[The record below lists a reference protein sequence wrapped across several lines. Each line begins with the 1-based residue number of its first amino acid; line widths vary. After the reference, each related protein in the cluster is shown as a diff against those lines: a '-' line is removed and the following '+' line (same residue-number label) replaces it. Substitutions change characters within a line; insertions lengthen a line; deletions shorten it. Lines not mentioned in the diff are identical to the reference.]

1 MPRRRADD
9 CACALLSARTPPTR
23 HRAASAA
30 SRLESR
36 RSRSA
41 ADWERRLSAGFACR
55 GLDAPGARSAA
66 REPGGCPC
74 RAAGRTTAHV
84 PSDRPRRRRR
94 GIEPRRRR
102 AGWKAGDPGSRGLG
116 APAFS
121 RLRVPGARC
130 PRRAIC
136 GAGAG
141 RLPMPRRRADDR
153 ACALLS
159 AQTPPTRHRAAS
171 APSRLESRRSRSAAD
186 WERRLSA
193 GFACRGLDAPGARS
207 AAREPGGWPCRAA
220 GRTTAHVPSDRPR
233 RRRRGIEPRRRRAG
247 WKAGDPGQPRT
258 GSAGFQPASR
268 AGGSMPPARDLRRGS
283 RAVAHAAPPGGRP
296 RMCPLIG
303 PDAADAASSRVGGEP
318 AGKPAIPV
326 AADWERRLSAGFACR
341 GLDAPGA
348 RSAAREPGGCP
359 CRAAGRTTAHVP
371 SDQPRR
377 RRRGVEPR
385 RRRAGWK
392 AGDPGQPRTGS
403 AGFQPASRAGG
414 SMPPARDLRRGSR
427 AVAHGAPPGGGP
439 RMCPLISPDAADAA
453 SSRVG
458 AEPAGKPAI
467 PVSRGLGAP
476 AFSRLRVPGARCPRR
491 AICGAGAG
499 RLPMPR
505 RWADDCACAL

>member
-1 MPRRRADD
+1 MPPARDLRRGSRAVSHG
-9 CACALLSARTPPTR
+9 APPGGR
-23 HRAASAA
+23 LRMWPLIGSDAADAAS
-30 SRLESR
+30 SRVGGEP
-36 RSRSA
+36 
-41 ADWERRLSAGFACR
+41 AG
-55 GLDAPGARSAA
+55 
-66 REPGGCPC
+66 
-74 RAAGRTTAHV
+74 
-84 PSDRPRRRRR
+84 
-94 GIEPRRRR
+94 
-102 AGWKAGDPGSRGLG
+102 K
-116 APAFS
+116 PAIP
-121 RLRVPGARC
+121 V
-130 PRRAIC
+130 
-136 GAGAG
+136 
-141 RLPMPRRRADDR
+141 
-153 ACALLS
+153 
-159 AQTPPTRHRAAS
+159 
-171 APSRLESRRSRSAAD
+171 AAD

-220 GRTTAHVPSDRPR
+220 GRTTAHVPSYRPR

-283 RAVAHAAPPGGRP
+283 RAVGHAAPPGGRP
-296 RMCPLIG
+296 RMCPLIS
-303 PDAADAASSRVGGEP
+303 PDAADAASSRVGAEP

-348 RSAAREPGGCP
+348 RSAAREPGGWP

-371 SDQPRR
+371 
-377 RRRGVEPR
+377 
-385 RRRAGWK
+385 
-392 AGDPGQPRTGS
+392 
-403 AGFQPASRAGG
+403 
-414 SMPPARDLRRGSR
+414 
-427 AVAHGAPPGGGP
+427 
-439 RMCPLISPDAADAA
+439 LIGPDAADAA

-499 RLPMPR
+499 RLAMPR
-505 RWADDCACAL
+505 RRADDRACALLSA

>member
-1 MPRRRADD
+1 MPPARDLRRGSRAV
-9 CACALLSARTPPTR
+9 AHAAPPGGR
-23 HRAASAA
+23 PRMCPLIGPDAADAAS
-30 SRLESR
+30 SRVGAEPAGKPAIPV
-36 RSRSA
+36 A

-84 PSDRPRRRRR
+84 ASYQPRRRRR

-207 AAREPGGWPCRAA
+207 AAREPGGCPCRAA
-220 GRTTAHVPSDRPR
+220 GRTTAHVASYRPR

-303 PDAADAASSRVGGEP
+303 PDAADAASSRVG
-318 AGKPAIPV
+318 
-326 AADWERRLSAGFACR
+326 
-341 GLDAPGA
+341 
-348 RSAAREPGGCP
+348 
-359 CRAAGRTTAHVP
+359 
-371 SDQPRR
+371 
-377 RRRGVEPR
+377 
-385 RRRAGWK
+385 
-392 AGDPGQPRTGS
+392 
-403 AGFQPASRAGG
+403 
-414 SMPPARDLRRGSR
+414 
-427 AVAHGAPPGGGP
+427 
-439 RMCPLISPDAADAA
+439 
-453 SSRVG
+453 

-505 RWADDCACAL
+505 RRADDRACGLLSAQTPPTRRRAASAPSRLESRRSRSAADWERRLSAGFACRGLDAPGARSAAREPGG